1 MIKTTGGQHMQY
13 LTEKDI
19 ITLNVYVINKY
30 SPNEQIGVKEPN
42 ALNMLVNAPKQC
54 VFGEEQY
61 PTLELK
67 AANLVR
73 NLVQKHVFYNG
84 NKRTALMTLVVFLKM
99 NGYQFNASNEE
110 VADYMVKIATD
121 DLQEADIKQWIK
133 KYITL
138 MNEKD

>member
-1 MIKTTGGQHMQY
+1 MQY

-30 SPNEQIGVKEPN
+30 SPNEQIGVKEPT
-42 ALNMLVNAPKQC
+42 ALNMLVNAPKQH

-67 AANLVR
+67 ASNLVR

-84 NKRTALMTLVVFLKM
+84 NKRTALMTLIVYLKM
-99 NGYQFNASNEE
+99 NGYQFTASNEE
-110 VADYMVKIATD
+110 AANYMVKIATE
-121 DLQEADIKQWIK
+121 DLQETDIEQWIK

-138 MNEKD
+138 NE